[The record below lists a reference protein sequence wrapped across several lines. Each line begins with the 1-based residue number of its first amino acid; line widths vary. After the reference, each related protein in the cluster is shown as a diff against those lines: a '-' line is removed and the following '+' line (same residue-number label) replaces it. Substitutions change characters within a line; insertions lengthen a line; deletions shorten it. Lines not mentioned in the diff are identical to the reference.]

1 MSDAAENL
9 EAFMDEG
16 LVEDVNIDDSPDYD
30 DFDDIPEE
38 YESDVKSEDSV
49 SEDKSDNKSDDND
62 ETASEDKQLN
72 KEDVDSKN
80 GSGEEDSEADKVE
93 DAVEKEEVKE
103 EEGKEEEKEEELSL
117 ESLQEQIEKGE
128 LNIKHKVD
136 GEEVELS
143 LQELKDN
150 YAGKVAYD
158 KKFSELDVKTKAHE
172 NDLKEVNEY
181 ISNFGAKMKDG
192 DVIGAFQYFGQFA
205 DIPPYMIKEQLMAAL
220 KPELMRRQELSTDEL
235 ANEMLKAQNEH
246 LLEKQES
253 ESKQREKEASQSEL
267 QSSINSIREAR
278 SIEETEWNDALKYLD
293 ESLEPDVQITPSLVE
308 DFILQDRA
316 YNLVDKTI
324 QEVDSSIA
332 GNAEFEDMLQKLI
345 LDNPSFTEQQIKD
358 IVTEASSASKKQKA
372 SEKLKQKVSKS
383 EPKKV
388 EKKVEIAEE
397 DMEDLD
403 WDDLE

>member
-1 MSDAAENL
+1 
-9 EAFMDEG
+9 
-16 LVEDVNIDDSPDYD
+16 
-30 DFDDIPEE
+30 
-38 YESDVKSEDSV
+38 
-49 SEDKSDNKSDDND
+49 
-62 ETASEDKQLN
+62 
-72 KEDVDSKN
+72 
-80 GSGEEDSEADKVE
+80 
-93 DAVEKEEVKE
+93 
-103 EEGKEEEKEEELSL
+103 
-117 ESLQEQIEKGE
+117 
-128 LNIKHKVD
+128 
-136 GEEVELS
+136 
-143 LQELKDN
+143 
-150 YAGKVAYD
+150 
-158 KKFSELDVKTKAHE
+158 
-172 NDLKEVNEY
+172 
-181 ISNFGAKMKDG
+181 MKDG

-388 EKKVEIAEE
+388 EKKSRNRRRRYGRSR
-397 DMEDLD
+397 LG
-403 WDDLE
+403 